1 MSKKEKRNG
10 KKGMKYAV
18 VKDNFV
24 TNVLVA
30 DAAQKNELESSLNA
44 ELVDASQFGLQIGDM
59 RVGDNWT
66 RNQNGE
72 QIILDEN
79 ATYDELVAKIA
90 ELEALLNDTK

>member
-1 MSKKEKRNG
+1 
-10 KKGMKYAV
+10 MKYAV

-59 RVGDNWT
+59 RVGNNWT
-66 RNQNGE
+66 RNQDGE
-72 QIILDEN
+72 QIVLDEN
-79 ATYDELVAKIA
+79 ATYDELVAKIT

>member
-1 MSKKEKRNG
+1 
-10 KKGMKYAV
+10 MKYAV

-79 ATYDELVAKIA
+79 ATYDEWVAKIA

>member
-1 MSKKEKRNG
+1 
-10 KKGMKYAV
+10 MKYAV
-18 VKDNFV
+18 VKDDFV

>member
-1 MSKKEKRNG
+1 
-10 KKGMKYAV
+10 MKYAV
-18 VKDNFV
+18 VKDDFV

-30 DAAQKNELESSLNA
+30 DAAQKDELEASLNA

-66 RNQNGE
+66 RNQDGE
-72 QIILDEN
+72 QIVLDEN

-90 ELEALLNDTK
+90 ELEALLNDTQ

>member
-1 MSKKEKRNG
+1 
-10 KKGMKYAV
+10 MKYAV

-30 DAAQKNELESSLNA
+30 DAAQKDELEASLNA
-44 ELVDASQFGLQIGDM
+44 ELVDASQFGLQMGDM

>member
-1 MSKKEKRNG
+1 
-10 KKGMKYAV
+10 MKYAV

-30 DAAQKNELESSLNA
+30 DAAQKDEIEAPLNA

-59 RVGDNWT
+59 RVGANWT
-66 RNQNGE
+66 RNQDGE
-72 QIILDEN
+72 QITLDEN

-90 ELEALLNDTK
+90 ELEALLNEKK

>member
-1 MSKKEKRNG
+1 
-10 KKGMKYAV
+10 MKYAV

-30 DAAQKNELESSLNA
+30 DAAQKDELEASLNA

-59 RVGDNWT
+59 RVGANWT
-66 RNQNGE
+66 RNQDGE
-72 QIILDEN
+72 QIVLDEN

-90 ELEALLNDTK
+90 ELEALLNDNAE

>member
-1 MSKKEKRNG
+1 
-10 KKGMKYAV
+10 MKYAV

-66 RNQNGE
+66 RNQDGE
-72 QIILDEN
+72 QITLDEN

-90 ELEALLNDTK
+90 ELEALLNDNAE

>member
-1 MSKKEKRNG
+1 
-10 KKGMKYAV
+10 MKYAV

-30 DAAQKNELESSLNA
+30 DAAQKDELEASLNA

-59 RVGDNWT
+59 RVGANWT

-72 QIILDEN
+72 QITLDEN

-90 ELEALLNDTK
+90 ELEALINEKK

>member
-1 MSKKEKRNG
+1 
-10 KKGMKYAV
+10 MKYAV

-30 DAAQKNELESSLNA
+30 DAAQKNELETSLNA

-72 QIILDEN
+72 QITLDEN

>member
-1 MSKKEKRNG
+1 
-10 KKGMKYAV
+10 MKYAV

-30 DAAQKNELESSLNA
+30 DVAQMDELEASLNA

-59 RVGDNWT
+59 RVGTNWT
-66 RNQNGE
+66 RNQDGE

>member
-1 MSKKEKRNG
+1 
-10 KKGMKYAV
+10 MKYAV

-66 RNQNGE
+66 RNQDGE

>member
-1 MSKKEKRNG
+1 M
-10 KKGMKYAV
+10 
-18 VKDNFV
+18 

-30 DAAQKNELESSLNA
+30 DAARKNELESSLNA

>member
-1 MSKKEKRNG
+1 
-10 KKGMKYAV
+10 MKYAV

-30 DAAQKNELESSLNA
+30 DAAQKEELEASLNA

-59 RVGDNWT
+59 RVGTNWT
-66 RNQNGE
+66 RNQDGE
-72 QIILDEN
+72 QITLDEN

-90 ELEALLNDTK
+90 ELEAILNETK

>member
-1 MSKKEKRNG
+1 
-10 KKGMKYAV
+10 MKYAV

-30 DAAQKNELESSLNA
+30 DVAQKNELESSLNA

>member
-1 MSKKEKRNG
+1 
-10 KKGMKYAV
+10 MKYAV
-18 VKDNFV
+18 VKYNVV

-30 DAAQKNELESSLNA
+30 DAAQKEELEASLNA

-59 RVGDNWT
+59 RVGANWT

-72 QIILDEN
+72 QITLDEN

-90 ELEALLNDTK
+90 ELEALLNEKK

>member
-1 MSKKEKRNG
+1 
-10 KKGMKYAV
+10 MKYAV

-30 DAAQKNELESSLNA
+30 DAAQKDELEASLNA

-59 RVGDNWT
+59 RVGANWT

-72 QIILDEN
+72 QIVLDEN

-90 ELEALLNDTK
+90 ELEALLNEKK

>member
-1 MSKKEKRNG
+1 
-10 KKGMKYAV
+10 MKYAV

-30 DAAQKNELESSLNA
+30 DAAQKNDLESLLNA

>member
-1 MSKKEKRNG
+1 
-10 KKGMKYAV
+10 MKYAV

-30 DAAQKNELESSLNA
+30 DTAQKNELESSLNA

>member
-1 MSKKEKRNG
+1 
-10 KKGMKYAV
+10 MKYAV

-24 TNVLVA
+24 TNVLVT

-72 QIILDEN
+72 QIVLDEN

>member
-1 MSKKEKRNG
+1 
-10 KKGMKYAV
+10 MKYAV

-59 RVGDNWT
+59 RVGCNWT